1 MNTLRLIVFLLAVA
15 NPFHAAALLAPGL
28 LGPDRASRAK
38 TVGIGAALAAA
49 AAIVLAI
56 VADEVLDALDVTSP
70 TFRLGAGVVITATG
84 VRSALIAPKPW
95 SEGLRGGRLSMLVPV
110 AFPVL
115 FTPELAVAAVSY
127 SADRG
132 TSATVVAIAVAIAVF
147 AALAVTGVGWR
158 MAPAGAGE
166 PGAAGGGGAR
176 RADPW
181 LSAAGRVMG
190 ALAVVLGIA
199 LVVDGIF
206 DV

>member
-15 NPFHAAALLAPGL
+15 NPFHSAALLAPGL
-28 LGPDRASRAK
+28 LGSERGTRLRV
-38 TVGIGAALAAA
+38 VGIGAAVAAA
-49 AAIVLAI
+49 VAIVLAL
-56 VADEVLDALDVTSP
+56 VADDVLDALDVTSP
-70 TFRLGAGVVITATG
+70 TFRLGAGVVIAATG

-95 SEGLRGGRLSMLVPV
+95 AEGLRGGRLSMLVPV

-115 FTPELAVAAVSY
+115 FTPELAVASVSY

-132 TSATVVAIAVAIAVF
+132 TGATVVAIAVALAVF
-147 AALAVTGVGWR
+147 AGLAVTGAGWS
-158 MAPAGAGE
+158 ASAVATPDGSAS
-166 PGAAGGGGAR
+166 PGAR

-181 LSAAGRVMG
+181 LGAAGRVMG